1 MYRVE
6 SIDII
11 APTDSEKLKIQEG
24 KDMVTLITCHPYRS
38 HGKQRYVV
46 YCVRDTTTSGTEQI
60 ETDTKL
66 QEQGQQLTDLQAVS
80 SKEDIRMEDVI
91 RRICAVLI
99 LGCALISFISNW
111 KHKKR
116 ERSEKTG

>member
-1 MYRVE
+1 M
-6 SIDII
+6 
-11 APTDSEKLKIQEG
+11 
-24 KDMVTLITCHPYRS
+24 TLITCHPYRS
-38 HGKQRYVV
+38 MENNDMFV

-60 ETDTKL
+60 EMGTKL

-99 LGCALISFISNW
+99 LGCALIAFISNR